1 MVKHQPQQNH
11 YNNIF
16 SLKKKVAVV
25 TGAGHIGSEIA
36 KALSDFGAVVFV
48 LTRSPAK
55 YIDLETQ
62 FQSEY
67 GSITLMECDVTDEIK
82 VHECIKEITDD
93 LVNIDILV
101 NNAFS
106 EKREDILK
114 VTKHDWDSGLSTMLS
129 HVFFCSQAVLPNM
142 LERGSGS
149 IINISSIYGV
159 VGHDQSVFQE
169 VKSSSVMYSVAK
181 GGVLQLTR
189 RLATEYAS
197 QGIRVNC
204 VSPGHFPK
212 KSPGS
217 PDRPGYIVSLSERTP
232 MKRVGQ
238 PHELPGAVVYLASD
252 ASSYTTGQN
261 ILVDGGWSVW

>member
-1 MVKHQPQQNH
+1 MVKHKPQQNQN
-11 YNNIF
+11 NNIF
-16 SLKKKVAVV
+16 SLKNKVSVV
-25 TGAGHIGSEIA
+25 TGAGHLGSEIS
-36 KALSDFGAVVFV
+36 KALSDFGSTVLV
-48 LTRSPAK
+48 LTRNPSK
-55 YIDLETQ
+55 YKTLE
-62 FQSEY
+62 EY
-67 GSITLMECDVTDEIK
+67 GNITLMECDVTD
-82 VHECIKEITDD
+82 TDD
-93 LVNIDILV
+93 IVYTISEIQDNLVNINVLV

-106 EKREDILK
+106 EKRKSIQKIRKD
-114 VTKHDWDSGLSTMLS
+114 DWDSGIETMLT
-129 HVFFCSQAVLPNM
+129 HAFFCSQAVLPNM
-142 LERGSGS
+142 LENGSGS

-181 GGVLQLTR
+181 GGILQLTR

-197 QGIRVNC
+197 RGVRVNC

>member
-16 SLKKKVAVV
+16 NLKNRVSVV

-36 KALSDFGAVVFV
+36 KALADFGSFVFV
-48 LTRSPAK
+48 LTRSPVK
-55 YIDLETQ
+55 YASL
-62 FQSEY
+62 SKY
-67 GSITLMECDVTDEIK
+67 KNVTLMECDVTDEIK
-82 VHECIKEITDD
+82 VYECIKEIRDS

-114 VTKHDWDSGLSTMLS
+114 VTKQEWDSGLNTMLS

-169 VKSSSVMYSVAK
+169 VKSSSIMYSVAK
-181 GGVLQLTR
+181 GGGLQLTK

-204 VSPGHFPK
+204 VSPGGILNTDNPQGEDFQK
-212 KSPGS
+212 N
-217 PDRPGYIVSLSERTP
+217 YNYRTP
-232 MKRVGQ
+232 MKRMAFA
-238 PHELPGAVVYLASD
+238 EEMAGAVLYLAGDS
-252 ASSYTTGQN
+252 ASYTTGQN
-261 ILVDGGWSVW
+261 IVIDGGYTSW

>member
-1 MVKHQPQQNH
+1 MVKHQPQQNL

-16 SLKKKVAVV
+16 DLTDKVSVV
-25 TGAGHIGSEIA
+25 TGAGHLGSEIS
-36 KALSDFGAVVFV
+36 KALSDFGSKVFV
-48 LTRSPAK
+48 VTRNPDK
-55 YIDLETQ
+55 YKSL
-62 FQSEY
+62 SKY
-67 GSITLMECDVTDEIK
+67 NNITLKRCDVTDKDSFLLTLREIGD
-82 VHECIKEITDD
+82 VD
-93 LVNIDILV
+93 VLV

-106 EKREDILK
+106 ENRKDVLD
-114 VTKHDWDSGLSTMLS
+114 VTKDVWDSGMESMLS
-129 HVFFCSQAVLPNM
+129 QVFFCTQSVLPNM
-142 LERGSGS
+142 LSRGSGS

-169 VKSSSVMYSVAK
+169 VKSSSIMYSVAK
-181 GGVLQLTR
+181 GGVIQLTR

-197 QGIRVNC
+197 RGVRVNC

>member
-1 MVKHQPQQNH
+1 MVKHQPRQHQ

-16 SLKKKVAVV
+16 DLKNRVSIV
-25 TGAGHIGSEIA
+25 TGAGHLGSEIS
-36 KALSDFGAVVFV
+36 KALADFGSTVFV
-48 LTRSPAK
+48 LTRSPVK
-55 YIDLETQ
+55 YASL
-62 FQSEY
+62 SEY
-67 GSITLMECDVTDEIK
+67 KNITLMECDITDEVK
-82 VHECIKEITDD
+82 LYDCVKEIETD

-106 EKREDILK
+106 ENREDVLDI
-114 VTKHDWDSGLSTMLS
+114 TKHDWNSGLDTMLS
-129 HVFFCSQAVLPNM
+129 HVFFCTQAVLPNM
-142 LERGSGS
+142 LKRGSGS

-181 GGVLQLTR
+181 GGILQLTR

-197 QGIRVNC
+197 QGVRVNC

-238 PHELPGAVVYLASD
+238 PHELPGAIVYLASD

>member
-16 SLKKKVAVV
+16 NLKNRVSVV

-36 KALSDFGAVVFV
+36 KALSDFGSCVFV
-48 LTRSPAK
+48 LTRSPVK
-55 YIDLETQ
+55 YASL
-62 FQSEY
+62 SKY
-67 GSITLMECDVTDEIK
+67 KNITLMECDVTDEIK
-82 VHECIKEITDD
+82 VYECIKEIRDS

-114 VTKHDWDSGLSTMLS
+114 VTKQEWDSGLNTMLS

-169 VKSSSVMYSVAK
+169 VKSSSIMYSVAK
-181 GGVLQLTR
+181 GGVLQLTK